1 MKLLKTFL
9 AVYFGRNSH
18 ASFLNEWTHFDFSYV
33 FSMDAMQI
41 FILIRNYSVYVM
53 DEFEFNTDIN
63 RRTFLSSF
71 KTF

>member
-1 MKLLKTFL
+1 
-9 AVYFGRNSH
+9 
-18 ASFLNEWTHFDFSYV
+18 
-33 FSMDAMQI
+33 MDAMQI